1 MKTCY
6 KICQINE
13 PFPVLSSP
21 EAKRRL
27 AVCPGPSVQSRP
39 GRQLERRQDVAAP
52 LLLSG
57 PLPPFHNRYCGWE
70 RKNTVMMLCC
80 VYKSRIRA
88 ARVCICVFVDANA
101 EDRGGDLA
109 SHERACEVTLPVWE
123 PWHTLYCRLCHFWWI
138 FLLAFIFPPNHSPKP
153 CCLHF
158 VPLPFTLKWCPLV
171 VISVFVALW
180 KNCGFKLNTRSAATF
195 FCYNTPCLYC
205 VDLDQ
210 VLITVWRH

>member
-1 MKTCY
+1 MNHFLFYLLQKPNEGSLFAPDRLFKVVLVGNSSVGKTSLLRSFCEGRFHPSTIATVGE
-6 KICQINE
+6 KE
-13 PFPVLSSP
+13 KTLSWCCV
-21 EAKRRL
+21 
-27 AVCPGPSVQSRP
+27 VCTKAES
-39 GRQLERRQDVAAP
+39 ERRVCAYVC
-52 LLLSG
+52 LWMLT
-57 PLPPFHNRYCGWE
+57 
-70 RKNTVMMLCC
+70 RK
-80 VYKSRIRA
+80 IG
-88 ARVCICVFVDANA
+88 
-101 EDRGGDLA
+101 GGDLA

-123 PWHTLYCRLCHFWWI
+123 PWHTLYCRLCHFWRI
-138 FLLAFIFPPNHSPKP
+138 FLLAFIFSPNHSPKP